1 MTFEVKDYHDLVRL
15 LHEHPEW
22 REELRHLLL
31 SPEVLEL
38 PQALRDLIEA
48 QRELTEIQ
56 KRSEQRIIQI
66 DERLAALEERFI
78 HLDERQA
85 AVEERF
91 IRIEE
96 RQAALEERQIAL
108 EERQAALEE
117 RFIRLEE
124 RQAALEERQIAL
136 EERQAALEERQVALE
151 ERMAALEERQAALE
165 ERFIRLEERQAAL
178 EERMAEVEE
187 RLIRLEQRQVE
198 VEERLTRLE
207 HIVAELVAVQKR
219 HEEQLYRLNQ
229 RVNEMTDD
237 IGELR
242 GDMLEIRYRQRAF
255 SYFGKIVSRAQ
266 VVDLQEIWSDKIE
279 PVLTE
284 DERDELLSL
293 DLLVRG
299 QLKRSLEEQT
309 GKSELWL
316 AIEVSGTVD
325 RNDVKRARR
334 RADLLEKAGLPVLPV
349 AAGRTV
355 TEGAVDVARDNGV
368 LLQMNGVLL
377 HLEEALKWLSG
388 SRQN

>member
-117 RFIRLEE
+117 RFISLG
-124 RQAALEERQIAL
+124 
-136 EERQAALEERQVALE
+136 ERQAALEERQVALE

>member
-1 MTFEVKDYHDLVRL
+1 MAFEVKDYHDLVRL

-78 HLDERQA
+78 RL
-85 AVEERF
+85 
-91 IRIEE
+91 EE

-136 EERQAALEERQVALE
+136 EERQAALEER
-151 ERMAALEERQAALE
+151 
-165 ERFIRLEERQAAL
+165 FIRLEERQAAL
-178 EERMAEVEE
+178 EERIIRLEERMADVEE
-187 RLIRLEQRQVE
+187 RLTRLEERQVE

-207 HIVAELVAVQKR
+207 HVVAELVEVQKR

-229 RVNEMTDD
+229 RVDEMTDD

-279 PVLTE
+279 PILTE

-299 QLKRSLEEQT
+299 QLKHSLEELT

-325 RNDVKRARR
+325 QNDVKRARR
-334 RADLLEKAGLPVLPV
+334 RADLLEKAGFPVLPV
-349 AAGRTV
+349 AAGRIV
-355 TEGAVDVARDNGV
+355 TEGAVAVARDNGV
-368 LLQMNGVLL
+368 LLQKNGVLL
-377 HLEEALKWLSG
+377 YLEEALKRLS
-388 SRQN
+388 SSSQN